1 MNLKF
6 KLILVRHADYDG
18 NGADPEIS
26 SYGITQA
33 KRLAKSIK
41 EEIGS
46 EDVTIWTSSAKRAS
60 QTAQSVKSE
69 LQLVQEFK
77 EFEKL
82 WSDNRHQYDF
92 PWFQSQLENFKGTG
106 VLIVFSHLEYV
117 REFG

>member
-46 EDVTIWTSSAKRAS
+46 EDVTIW
-60 QTAQSVKSE
+60 
-69 LQLVQEFK
+69 
-77 EFEKL
+77 
-82 WSDNRHQYDF
+82 
-92 PWFQSQLENFKGTG
+92 G
-106 VLIVFSHLEYV
+106 
-117 REFG
+117 